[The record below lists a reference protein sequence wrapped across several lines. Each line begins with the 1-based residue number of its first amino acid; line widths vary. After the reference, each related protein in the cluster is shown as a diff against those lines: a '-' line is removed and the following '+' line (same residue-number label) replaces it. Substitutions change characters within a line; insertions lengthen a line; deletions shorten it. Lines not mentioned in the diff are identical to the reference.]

1 MQRLCCCQTNNET
14 ICSFVDICIS
24 QRSSGQQKKSA
35 DASTPHKNANLECA
49 KDFAMD
55 FAISTTSWDL
65 NSTRGNHI
73 CEQIPRWRAML

>member
-24 QRSSGQQKKSA
+24 QRSLGQKKSVWLLM
-35 DASTPHKNANLECA
+35 PPLYKNADLECA

-55 FAISTTSWDL
+55 SAISMTSRGL
-65 NSTRGNHI
+65 NSTRGDIYI
-73 CEQIPRWRAML
+73 CPAGWR